1 MTHDQANEHLFNVH
15 ETTYVA
21 GTTTELLYVASG
33 GSTDWAYGEAKIPYV
48 YCVELRDT
56 GIHPLILSI
65 RSIKIC

>member
-1 MTHDQANEHLFNVH
+1 MHG
-15 ETTYVA
+15 TTYIA

-56 GIHPLILSI
+56 GIHLCYWAGTYIETIFYL
-65 RSIKIC
+65 

>member
-1 MTHDQANEHLFNVH
+1 MTHFQANKHLYNEHG
-15 ETTYVA
+15 TTYVA

-56 GIHPLILSI
+56 GIRILI
-65 RSIKIC
+65 